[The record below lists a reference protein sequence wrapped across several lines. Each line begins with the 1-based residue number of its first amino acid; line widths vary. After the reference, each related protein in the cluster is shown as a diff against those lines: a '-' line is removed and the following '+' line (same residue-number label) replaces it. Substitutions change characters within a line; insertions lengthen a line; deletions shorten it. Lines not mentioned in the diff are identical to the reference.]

1 MMTHV
6 TGDHGSPGDEQDAE
20 DQFDRRVSDIL
31 DAEADQLHRYAEQLL
46 TTGVISF
53 ERRTGKMTARFS
65 RPAWRRHGF
74 LAWHRRPVLEIES
87 AATDGSSG
95 STWHGPMVTNY
106 RDRSDMIDEIVLQL
120 AFQLAELEEEAE

>member
-1 MMTHV
+1 MMTQV

-46 TTGVISF
+46 TTGAISI
-53 ERRTGKMTARFS
+53 ERRAGQVTARFS

-87 AATDGSSG
+87 AAANGSYG
-95 STWHGPMVTNY
+95 STGHVPMVTKY
-106 RDRSDMIDEIVLQL
+106 RNRSGVIDEIVLQL
-120 AFQLAELEEEAE
+120 AFQLAELEEGAE